1 MEFKAGSSLTP
12 PCDQRIE
19 WFEKTYRVTLP
30 LEYVDV
36 LKVGNGAIPET
47 NLFDQVGRERLI
59 ERMLCLL
66 EKPSSDPINGWAD
79 ITVVMTQ
86 LDARLVDDEQL
97 VGMNVIPIAVLFGGD
112 FLCLDYRADIKT
124 PVVAVWDHEQSEEF
138 QPQLATVANSFRQFD
153 GFLRRC
159 VSDRGDT
166 VSDRGDTELA

>member
-12 PCDQRIE
+12 PSDQRIE

-30 LEYVDV
+30 PEYVAV

-47 NLFDQVGRERLI
+47 NLFDQGGRERLI

-66 EKPSSDPINGWAD
+66 ETPRTDPNGWAD

-97 VGMNVIPIAVLFGGD
+97 VGMNVVPVAALFGGD
-112 FLCLDYRADIKT
+112 FLCLDFRADAES

-138 QPQLATVANSFRQFD
+138 QPQLETVADSFRQFD
-153 GFLRRC
+153 GLLRK
-159 VSDRGDT
+159 
-166 VSDRGDTELA
+166 